1 MRVISGSMGKEK
13 VHFQAPPAKNLPK
26 ELESFFYWF
35 NNPKEN
41 ANWLLRSAI
50 AHLWFVTLHP
60 FEDGNGRIARTLS
73 EMFLVRSDHS
83 TNRYYSMSGQ
93 IYKRRREYYQ
103 ILEKT
108 QKGDLDCT
116 AWMIWYLDCLE
127 KSLDVSL
134 EEVEKSCKRKIIWD
148 YVNQQHINPRQ
159 KKILGLLTAD
169 FKGKLTSSK
178 WAKLCKCSQD
188 TAGRDIKDL
197 VEKKILSKGSAGG
210 RSTHYILQ
218 KQSL

>member
-148 YVNQQHINPRQ
+148 YVNQQHIHPR
-159 KKILGLLTAD
+159 KKTITPLSFPSHPFDPLSTLLPSPSELSVVQILPSIPSIPAD
-169 FKGKLTSSK
+169 SP
-178 WAKLCKCSQD
+178 QD
-188 TAGRDIKDL
+188 PIPHFRNN
-197 VEKKILSKGSAGG
+197 
-210 RSTHYILQ
+210 RRR
-218 KQSL
+218 